1 MGENGCLQRFPA
13 GRPLAADLGEW
24 FVARVKARQEKAL
37 ARILVEYGISYYL
50 PIACK
55 VHLRPD
61 NGYPKRSWIPLF
73 SGYVA
78 FSGLADR
85 GIVARTHRVHGI
97 LNVPDQEGFVRELE
111 AVQQILA
118 SGLPCESSP
127 VIPRGSVV
135 RIKTGPLRDIC
146 GVLEANN
153 GMRTLII
160 RIDMFQ
166 QSVRTELPAGS
177 VEALDQPASA
187 VQKAG
192 LVSKLSLPF

>member
-1 MGENGCLQRFPA
+1 MGEHDCLQRFPA

-37 ARILVEYGISYYL
+37 ARVLVEYGIAYYL

-61 NGYPKRSWIPLF
+61 TGYPKRSWIPLF
-73 SGYVA
+73 PGYVT
-78 FSGLADR
+78 FSGLANR
-85 GIVARTHRVHGI
+85 RIVACTHRVHGV
-97 LNVPDQEGFVRELE
+97 LNVPDQEDFVRELE

-127 VIPRGSVV
+127 VIPPGSPV

-146 GVLEANN
+146 GVFESTQ
-153 GMRTLII
+153 GIYTLSI
-160 RIDMFQ
+160 RIEMFQ
-166 QSVRTELPAGS
+166 QSVRVALPAAS
-177 VEALDQPASA
+177 VEAIEAPI
-187 VQKAG
+187 KAPFQAG
-192 LVSKLSLPF
+192 IEGKATLPF